1 MALSLADKGYAV
13 GLLDADIYG
22 PSQPVLLKAS
32 SEEIDVKDNKLL
44 IPLNKK
50 GIKFVSMG
58 LIARGQKPVIWR
70 GPMVSGAV
78 MQLMSQ
84 TDWQELDY
92 LIIDTPPGTGDVQL
106 TLLQRLP
113 LNGALVV
120 TTPQEVS
127 TSDTR
132 KGIEMI
138 KRLELPILGLI
149 ENMSFFQPIDSM
161 KKYFIFGKGGGQNL
175 AKEYGLELL
184 SEIPLLEKKE
194 FVILYELSNYKLVFD
209 SIAKKVIKNMEII
222 KKSVSPNYPS
232 KKSMKKLFPLLI
244 TLVFNPFLIAE
255 NDPFEEINRTTLKV
269 NKKLD
274 KVIATPVAKLYQK
287 ITPDFIEIGIY
298 NSISNVDDI
307 NISLNNILQG
317 KIKDGLSDM
326 ARFTVNSTLGLA
338 GFIDVA
344 SKMGLKKHDED
355 FGQTLAV
362 WGVPR
367 GPYIMLPGLG
377 PSSLREMVG
386 MIPDAFLSP
395 SIVIEHEPTVYSL
408 KFLDLI
414 DTRARY
420 LGLES
425 IVIGDEYLFIK
436 DAYYQ
441 NRDYDIKDGEV
452 KDDFDSFDDF

>member
-1 MALSLADKGYAV
+1 MSNKRPNKEAMVRVPETLRRVKNIIGVFSAKGGVGKSEVSLNLALSLADNGYAV

-138 KRLELPILGLI
+138 KRLELPILGLV
-149 ENMSFFQPIDSM
+149 ENMSFFQPSDSK

-194 FVILYELSNYKLVFD
+194 FVLLYELSDYKLIFD

-222 KKSVSPNYPS
+222 KKSISQIIPQ
-232 KKSMKKLFPLLI
+232 KK
-244 TLVFNPFLIAE
+244 V
-255 NDPFEEINRTTLKV
+255 
-269 NKKLD
+269 
-274 KVIATPVAKLYQK
+274 
-287 ITPDFIEIGIY
+287 
-298 NSISNVDDI
+298 
-307 NISLNNILQG
+307 
-317 KIKDGLSDM
+317 
-326 ARFTVNSTLGLA
+326 
-338 GFIDVA
+338 
-344 SKMGLKKHDED
+344 
-355 FGQTLAV
+355 
-362 WGVPR
+362 
-367 GPYIMLPGLG
+367 
-377 PSSLREMVG
+377 
-386 MIPDAFLSP
+386 
-395 SIVIEHEPTVYSL
+395 
-408 KFLDLI
+408 
-414 DTRARY
+414 
-420 LGLES
+420 
-425 IVIGDEYLFIK
+425 
-436 DAYYQ
+436 
-441 NRDYDIKDGEV
+441 
-452 KDDFDSFDDF
+452 

>member
-1 MALSLADKGYAV
+1 MSNKRPNKEAMVRVPETLRRVKNIIGVFSAKGGVGKSEISLNLALSLADKGYAV

-138 KRLELPILGLI
+138 KRLELPILGLV
-149 ENMSFFQPIDSM
+149 ENMSFFQPSDSK

-194 FVILYELSNYKLVFD
+194 FVILYELNDYKLIFD
-209 SIAKKVIKNMEII
+209 AIAKKLIKNMEIV
-222 KKSVSPNYPS
+222 KKTVSQIIPQ
-232 KKSMKKLFPLLI
+232 KK
-244 TLVFNPFLIAE
+244 V
-255 NDPFEEINRTTLKV
+255 
-269 NKKLD
+269 
-274 KVIATPVAKLYQK
+274 
-287 ITPDFIEIGIY
+287 
-298 NSISNVDDI
+298 
-307 NISLNNILQG
+307 
-317 KIKDGLSDM
+317 
-326 ARFTVNSTLGLA
+326 
-338 GFIDVA
+338 
-344 SKMGLKKHDED
+344 
-355 FGQTLAV
+355 
-362 WGVPR
+362 
-367 GPYIMLPGLG
+367 
-377 PSSLREMVG
+377 
-386 MIPDAFLSP
+386 
-395 SIVIEHEPTVYSL
+395 
-408 KFLDLI
+408 
-414 DTRARY
+414 
-420 LGLES
+420 
-425 IVIGDEYLFIK
+425 
-436 DAYYQ
+436 
-441 NRDYDIKDGEV
+441 
-452 KDDFDSFDDF
+452 

>member
-1 MALSLADKGYAV
+1 MSNKRPNKEAMVRVPETLRRVKNIIGVFSAKGGVGKSEVSLNLALGLADKGYAV

-138 KRLELPILGLI
+138 KRLELPILGLV
-149 ENMSFFQPIDSM
+149 ENMSFFQPSDSK

-175 AKEYGLELL
+175 AKEYGLDLL

-194 FVILYELSNYKLVFD
+194 FVILYELSDYKLIFD

-222 KKSVSPNYPS
+222 KKSVSQIIPQ
-232 KKSMKKLFPLLI
+232 KK
-244 TLVFNPFLIAE
+244 V
-255 NDPFEEINRTTLKV
+255 
-269 NKKLD
+269 
-274 KVIATPVAKLYQK
+274 
-287 ITPDFIEIGIY
+287 
-298 NSISNVDDI
+298 
-307 NISLNNILQG
+307 
-317 KIKDGLSDM
+317 
-326 ARFTVNSTLGLA
+326 
-338 GFIDVA
+338 
-344 SKMGLKKHDED
+344 
-355 FGQTLAV
+355 
-362 WGVPR
+362 
-367 GPYIMLPGLG
+367 
-377 PSSLREMVG
+377 
-386 MIPDAFLSP
+386 
-395 SIVIEHEPTVYSL
+395 
-408 KFLDLI
+408 
-414 DTRARY
+414 
-420 LGLES
+420 
-425 IVIGDEYLFIK
+425 
-436 DAYYQ
+436 
-441 NRDYDIKDGEV
+441 
-452 KDDFDSFDDF
+452 

>member
-1 MALSLADKGYAV
+1 MSNKRPNKEAMVRVPETLRRVKNIIGVFSAKGGVGKSEVSLNLALSLADKGYAV

-127 TSDTR
+127 ISDTR

-138 KRLELPILGLI
+138 KRLELPILGLV
-149 ENMSFFQPIDSM
+149 ENMSFFQPSDSK

-194 FVILYELSNYKLVFD
+194 FVILYELNDYKLIFD
-209 SIAKKVIKNMEII
+209 AIAKKLIKNMEIV
-222 KKSVSPNYPS
+222 KKTVSQIIPQ
-232 KKSMKKLFPLLI
+232 KK
-244 TLVFNPFLIAE
+244 V
-255 NDPFEEINRTTLKV
+255 
-269 NKKLD
+269 
-274 KVIATPVAKLYQK
+274 
-287 ITPDFIEIGIY
+287 
-298 NSISNVDDI
+298 
-307 NISLNNILQG
+307 
-317 KIKDGLSDM
+317 
-326 ARFTVNSTLGLA
+326 
-338 GFIDVA
+338 
-344 SKMGLKKHDED
+344 
-355 FGQTLAV
+355 
-362 WGVPR
+362 
-367 GPYIMLPGLG
+367 
-377 PSSLREMVG
+377 
-386 MIPDAFLSP
+386 
-395 SIVIEHEPTVYSL
+395 
-408 KFLDLI
+408 
-414 DTRARY
+414 
-420 LGLES
+420 
-425 IVIGDEYLFIK
+425 
-436 DAYYQ
+436 
-441 NRDYDIKDGEV
+441 
-452 KDDFDSFDDF
+452 

>member
-1 MALSLADKGYAV
+1 MSNKRPNKEAMVRVPETLRRVKNIIGVFSAKGGVGKSEISLNLALSLANKGYAV

-22 PSQPVLLKAS
+22 PSQPVLLEAS

-44 IPLNKK
+44 VPLNKK

-127 TSDTR
+127 ISDTR

-149 ENMSFFQPIDSM
+149 ENMSFFQPSDSK

-194 FVILYELSNYKLVFD
+194 FVILYELSDYKLVFD

-222 KKSVSPNYPS
+222 KKSVSQIIPQ
-232 KKSMKKLFPLLI
+232 KK
-244 TLVFNPFLIAE
+244 V
-255 NDPFEEINRTTLKV
+255 
-269 NKKLD
+269 
-274 KVIATPVAKLYQK
+274 
-287 ITPDFIEIGIY
+287 
-298 NSISNVDDI
+298 
-307 NISLNNILQG
+307 
-317 KIKDGLSDM
+317 
-326 ARFTVNSTLGLA
+326 
-338 GFIDVA
+338 
-344 SKMGLKKHDED
+344 
-355 FGQTLAV
+355 
-362 WGVPR
+362 
-367 GPYIMLPGLG
+367 
-377 PSSLREMVG
+377 
-386 MIPDAFLSP
+386 
-395 SIVIEHEPTVYSL
+395 
-408 KFLDLI
+408 
-414 DTRARY
+414 
-420 LGLES
+420 
-425 IVIGDEYLFIK
+425 
-436 DAYYQ
+436 
-441 NRDYDIKDGEV
+441 
-452 KDDFDSFDDF
+452 

>member
-1 MALSLADKGYAV
+1 MSNKRPNKEAMVRVPETLRRVKNIIGVFSAKGGVGKSEVSLNLALSLADKGYAV

-127 TSDTR
+127 ISDTR

-149 ENMSFFQPIDSM
+149 ENMSFFQPSDSK

-222 KKSVSPNYPS
+222 KKSVSQIIPQ
-232 KKSMKKLFPLLI
+232 KK
-244 TLVFNPFLIAE
+244 V
-255 NDPFEEINRTTLKV
+255 
-269 NKKLD
+269 
-274 KVIATPVAKLYQK
+274 
-287 ITPDFIEIGIY
+287 
-298 NSISNVDDI
+298 
-307 NISLNNILQG
+307 
-317 KIKDGLSDM
+317 
-326 ARFTVNSTLGLA
+326 
-338 GFIDVA
+338 
-344 SKMGLKKHDED
+344 
-355 FGQTLAV
+355 
-362 WGVPR
+362 
-367 GPYIMLPGLG
+367 
-377 PSSLREMVG
+377 
-386 MIPDAFLSP
+386 
-395 SIVIEHEPTVYSL
+395 
-408 KFLDLI
+408 
-414 DTRARY
+414 
-420 LGLES
+420 
-425 IVIGDEYLFIK
+425 
-436 DAYYQ
+436 
-441 NRDYDIKDGEV
+441 
-452 KDDFDSFDDF
+452 

>member
-1 MALSLADKGYAV
+1 MSNKRPNKEAMVRVPETLRRVKNIIGVFSAKGGVGKSEVSLNLALSLADKGYAV

-22 PSQPVLLKAS
+22 PSQPVLLQAS

-138 KRLELPILGLI
+138 KRLELPILGLV
-149 ENMSFFQPIDSM
+149 ENMSFFQPSDSK

-175 AKEYGLELL
+175 AKEYGLDLL

-194 FVILYELSNYKLVFD
+194 FVILYELSDYKLIFD

-222 KKSVSPNYPS
+222 KKSVSQIIPQ
-232 KKSMKKLFPLLI
+232 KK
-244 TLVFNPFLIAE
+244 V
-255 NDPFEEINRTTLKV
+255 
-269 NKKLD
+269 
-274 KVIATPVAKLYQK
+274 
-287 ITPDFIEIGIY
+287 
-298 NSISNVDDI
+298 
-307 NISLNNILQG
+307 
-317 KIKDGLSDM
+317 
-326 ARFTVNSTLGLA
+326 
-338 GFIDVA
+338 
-344 SKMGLKKHDED
+344 
-355 FGQTLAV
+355 
-362 WGVPR
+362 
-367 GPYIMLPGLG
+367 
-377 PSSLREMVG
+377 
-386 MIPDAFLSP
+386 
-395 SIVIEHEPTVYSL
+395 
-408 KFLDLI
+408 
-414 DTRARY
+414 
-420 LGLES
+420 
-425 IVIGDEYLFIK
+425 
-436 DAYYQ
+436 
-441 NRDYDIKDGEV
+441 
-452 KDDFDSFDDF
+452 

>member
-1 MALSLADKGYAV
+1 MSNKRPNKEAMVRVPETLRRVKNIIGVFSAKGGVGKSEVSLNLALSLADKGYAV

-138 KRLELPILGLI
+138 KRLELPILGI
-149 ENMSFFQPIDSM
+149 VENMSFFQPSDSK

-175 AKEYGLELL
+175 AKEYGLDLL

-194 FVILYELSNYKLVFD
+194 FVILYELSDYKLIFD
-209 SIAKKVIKNMEII
+209 SMAKKVIKNMEII
-222 KKSVSPNYPS
+222 KKSVNQIIPQ
-232 KKSMKKLFPLLI
+232 KK
-244 TLVFNPFLIAE
+244 V
-255 NDPFEEINRTTLKV
+255 
-269 NKKLD
+269 
-274 KVIATPVAKLYQK
+274 
-287 ITPDFIEIGIY
+287 
-298 NSISNVDDI
+298 
-307 NISLNNILQG
+307 
-317 KIKDGLSDM
+317 
-326 ARFTVNSTLGLA
+326 
-338 GFIDVA
+338 
-344 SKMGLKKHDED
+344 
-355 FGQTLAV
+355 
-362 WGVPR
+362 
-367 GPYIMLPGLG
+367 
-377 PSSLREMVG
+377 
-386 MIPDAFLSP
+386 
-395 SIVIEHEPTVYSL
+395 
-408 KFLDLI
+408 
-414 DTRARY
+414 
-420 LGLES
+420 
-425 IVIGDEYLFIK
+425 
-436 DAYYQ
+436 
-441 NRDYDIKDGEV
+441 
-452 KDDFDSFDDF
+452 

>member
-1 MALSLADKGYAV
+1 MSNKRPNKEAMVRVPETLRRVKNIIGVFSAKGGVGKSEVSLNLALSLADKGYAV

-44 IPLNKK
+44 IPLDKK

-138 KRLELPILGLI
+138 KRLELPILGLV
-149 ENMSFFQPIDSM
+149 ENMSFFQPSDSK

-175 AKEYGLELL
+175 AKEYGLDLL

-194 FVILYELSNYKLVFD
+194 FVILYELSDYKLIFD
-209 SIAKKVIKNMEII
+209 SMAKKVIKNMEII
-222 KKSVSPNYPS
+222 KKSVDQIIPQ
-232 KKSMKKLFPLLI
+232 KK
-244 TLVFNPFLIAE
+244 V
-255 NDPFEEINRTTLKV
+255 
-269 NKKLD
+269 
-274 KVIATPVAKLYQK
+274 
-287 ITPDFIEIGIY
+287 
-298 NSISNVDDI
+298 
-307 NISLNNILQG
+307 
-317 KIKDGLSDM
+317 
-326 ARFTVNSTLGLA
+326 
-338 GFIDVA
+338 
-344 SKMGLKKHDED
+344 
-355 FGQTLAV
+355 
-362 WGVPR
+362 
-367 GPYIMLPGLG
+367 
-377 PSSLREMVG
+377 
-386 MIPDAFLSP
+386 
-395 SIVIEHEPTVYSL
+395 
-408 KFLDLI
+408 
-414 DTRARY
+414 
-420 LGLES
+420 
-425 IVIGDEYLFIK
+425 
-436 DAYYQ
+436 
-441 NRDYDIKDGEV
+441 
-452 KDDFDSFDDF
+452 